1 MADSIT
7 TSSYLSIGIRNTAS
21 QYDEENPAKIQY
33 IKLPNPKVGLTEEQI
48 KTAVQPGIEAQ
59 LYIDD
64 KGVVYASDSKIVTA
78 YTDYQTVTS
87 VDIGMD

>member
-1 MADSIT
+1 MADRET
-7 TSSYLSIGIRNTAS
+7 LSKTLAVGIKNTNG
-21 QYDEENPAKIQY
+21 YTEDNPAKVQY
-33 IKLPNPKVGLTEEQI
+33 IKIPNPKDVLTEQQI
-48 KTAVQPGIEAQ
+48 KTAVQTGLTAE

-78 YTDYQTVTS
+78 YTDYQTVLA

>member
-1 MADSIT
+1 MADTIT
-7 TSSYLSIGIRNTAS
+7 TSSYLSIGIKNTNG
-21 QYDEENPAKIQY
+21 YDEENPAKMQY
-33 IKLPNPKVGLTEEQI
+33 IKLPNPKVGLTEQQI

-59 LYIDD
+59 IYIDD

-87 VDIGMD
+87 VDIGME

>member
-1 MADSIT
+1 MADTIT
-7 TSSYLSIGIRNTAS
+7 TSSYLSIGIKNTNG
-21 QYDEENPAKIQY
+21 YDEENPAKMQY
-33 IKLPNPKVGLTEEQI
+33 IKLPNPKVGLTEQQI

-87 VDIGMD
+87 VDIGME